1 MWHSVVESE
10 TAIKI
15 TLRIDDEIVKKVRK
29 IAIDN
34 NTTLTAMVRD
44 YLTSIA
50 SRDSEARKTD
60 AKKLME
66 TFEKVSRDMGP
77 RTWSREDL
85 YDRPRRHHG

>member
-1 MWHSVVESE
+1 M
-10 TAIKI
+10 KI
-15 TLRIDDEIVKKVRK
+15 TLCIDDEIVKKVRK
-29 IAIDN
+29 IATGK

-50 SRDSEARKTD
+50 SRDSAARKAD
-60 AKKLME
+60 ADKFME

-85 YDRPRRHHG
+85 YDRPRRRHGR

>member
-1 MWHSVVESE
+1 M
-10 TAIKI
+10 KI
-15 TLRIDDEIVKKVRK
+15 TLRIDEEIVKRVRK
-29 IAIDN
+29 IATDK

-50 SRDSEARKTD
+50 TSDAAARKAD
-60 AKKLME
+60 AEKLME

-85 YDRPRRHHG
+85 YDRPRHYHG